1 MSDDYNQRALKGL
14 SDALQDTLSTE
25 PSNGSIKDRL
35 RLVEPRSTYVIECSR
50 IVSTDELIG
59 YRNTILGPF
68 TKREA
73 DAVAATITCKH
84 RVLAIDTQPP
94 DWATS

>member
-1 MSDDYNQRALKGL
+1 MSDNTQDATRGL
-14 SDALQDTLSTE
+14 SEAPQGPHGLG
-25 PSNGSIKDRL
+25 PSNESTKDRL

-50 IVSTDELIG
+50 IVSTDDLIG
-59 YRNTILGPF
+59 YRNTVIGPF

-73 DAVAATITCKH
+73 DAVAATIKCKH

>member
-1 MSDDYNQRALKGL
+1 MSQDDTRGL
-14 SDALQDTLSTE
+14 SDALQATQSDE
-25 PSNGSIKDRL
+25 PSNGSLKDRL

-73 DAVAATITCKH
+73 DAVAATIKCRH